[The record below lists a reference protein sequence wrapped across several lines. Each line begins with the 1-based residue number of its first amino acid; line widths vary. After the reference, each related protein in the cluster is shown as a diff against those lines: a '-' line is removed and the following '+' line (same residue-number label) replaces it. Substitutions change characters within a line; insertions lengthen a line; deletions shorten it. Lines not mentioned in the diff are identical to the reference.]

1 MTFDELFVGIF
12 PIPYQ
17 HEKWLSDQNI
27 LIERLKSAGD
37 PYLTEQ
43 ADKLQACQE
52 ANQASI
58 VMLDI
63 MVDRIKK
70 HLTTE
75 KTCVSINNDD
85 VIVDTCG

>member
-1 MTFDELFVGIF
+1 MTFDEIFEGLF

-17 HEKWLSDQNI
+17 HGKWLADQNI
-27 LIERLKSAGD
+27 LIERLKSAKD
-37 PYLTEQ
+37 SYLTEQ
-43 ADKLQACQE
+43 ADKLKACQDG
-52 ANQASI
+52 NQASR

-63 MVDRIKK
+63 MAERVKK

-75 KTCVSINNDD
+75 KTSDIINSDD